1 MGKFLPIN
9 VPLGLQFS
17 GGPTFLFWVSHIR
30 GSALVALSAELQH
43 QDSSS
48 YTAQKRRRRKE
59 IEERIKKEVKKAH
72 KQ

>member
-1 MGKFLPIN
+1 MNLD
-9 VPLGLQFS
+9 LGLPPLRFRAN
-17 GGPTFLFWVSHIR
+17 P
-30 GSALVALSAELQH
+30 LVEH